1 MPRKRLK
8 QPSEAEHRES
18 RQNPSTLPAFAMF
31 LMVGA
36 AAIVQ
41 PHARSA
47 EPVGAA
53 RVPAT
58 VRAAT
63 VRIVLPPPAALAP
76 TARPRSTGTVRL
88 LLRDL
93 RPAPPPPT
101 ALVVSPVE
109 ITPLSPAP
117 SALPADAKDA
127 ESANLVRGDG
137 RDLVSFSAA
146 MSEITAS
153 LTAAS
158 DPRRRKA
165 GPVDEPLDPAGLRQ
179 AAPSPADLLAS
190 STPRSDPLAAP
201 SDRAQMILTDAM
213 KPKKRTVPSVSL
225 KLSASVNGGAPGRV
239 ALLIDDAE
247 NIQVRLSDLL
257 AILKPELEP
266 GLYAQLSDSQ
276 AAHSYMTLNDL
287 RAAGIKVRFDE
298 NDRLVITTPA

>member
-1 MPRKRLK
+1 M
-8 QPSEAEHRES
+8 QASEAQREES
-18 RQNPSTLPAFAMF
+18 RPNPSTLPAFAMF

-47 EPVGAA
+47 EPVAPLRA
-53 RVPAT
+53 PTT

-63 VRIVLPPPAALAP
+63 VRIALPPPAALTP
-76 TARPRSTGTVRL
+76 PPRHRQAGTVRL

-93 RPAPPPPT
+93 GPATPPPT
-101 ALVVSPVE
+101 ALVISPVE
-109 ITPLSPAP
+109 AMPLSPAP
-117 SALPADAKDA
+117 AAIASDPATDPNEPA
-127 ESANLVRGDG
+127 SLVRSGGD
-137 RDLVSFSAA
+137 LAAFSAK

-153 LTAAS
+153 LSAAS
-158 DPRRRKA
+158 GPQRRKA
-165 GPVDEPLDPAGLRQ
+165 GPVDKPVDGIASGPAGS
-179 AAPSPADLLAS
+179 AADLLAS
-190 STPRSDPLAAP
+190 STSRPDPLAAP
-201 SDRAQMILTDAM
+201 GERAQMILTEAM
-213 KPKKRTVPSVSL
+213 TPKKRTVPTVSL
-225 KLSASVNGGAPGRV
+225 KVSATVNGGAVGRV

-257 AILKPELEP
+257 AILEPELEP

-276 AAHSYMTLNDL
+276 AAQSYMTLNDL